1 MTEVSQGTQ
10 QICNCTVRD
19 YNANICK
26 IFASLQRFAKIS
38 KVRRRTQQICNCTV
52 RDYKYYI
59 PLKRCGILSMQNFRC
74 RKFDFRVLK
83 INAKNCINFRTT
95 KIDFSA
101 KQKFCNFF
109 HILKTQLRFHFID
122 TRPGRA
128 LQCLHDFHFRINRKF
143 DQCRA
148 KTDHSGRLFF
158 STPTFLR
165 HQILKNFGC

>member
-1 MTEVSQGTQ
+1 M
-10 QICNCTVRD
+10 QIF
-19 YNANICK
+19 CK

-38 KVRRRTQQICNCTV
+38 KVTPRTQNFCSHTV

-59 PLKRCGILSMQNFRC
+59 PLKRCDVLCMQKFCC
-74 RKFDFRVLK
+74 RRFDFRVPK

-109 HILKTQLRFHFID
+109 HILKTQLRFHFTH
-122 TRPGRA
+122 TRPGGV
-128 LQCLHDFHFRINRKF
+128 LQRLHDFHFRINRKF

-158 STPTFLR
+158 STPTFVR
-165 HQILKNFGC
+165 HQILTNFGC